1 MYVSENLPSGDQ
13 TNLRDYTKDEL
24 KQLLETLDLQ
34 LYEPL
39 VENKIMT
46 GKLLSVCE
54 EEEDLKLLGV
64 ENKLHARLLLMEIK
78 RKRGFSGN

>member
-13 TNLRDYTKDEL
+13 TNLKDYTKDEL
-24 KQLLETLDLQ
+24 KQFLESLDLQ
-34 LYEPL
+34 IYVPL
-39 VENKIMT
+39 VENDTMT

-64 ENKLHARLLLMEIK
+64 ENKLHARLLLKEVK
-78 RKRGFSGN
+78 RQRGFSGN